1 MRRRWQW
8 KSIQFLITASFA
20 LITVIVMLIVSIF
33 VYEKFAAT
41 AEQNAIRNNQQIVD
55 QVKFN
60 LESYLEG
67 LGSFFTLIEGQV
79 SEPSK
84 VSAPSKV
91 TLDMRKDQ
99 LKTMLFTRN
108 DIVSLALFTMDGQ
121 LIESIPQQQMR
132 SNTGLADQSWFRYAT
147 TQQDELFYSA
157 PHVQNLFAG
166 AYKWVVSLSK
176 SVEYQTAQGMQ
187 QGILLLDANFKMIDN
202 LGGRVT
208 LGSKGY
214 VYLMD
219 GLGNIVYHP
228 QQQLIYSGLKYEN
241 VDEVLKYTYG
251 SYIDKTNGQERL
263 ITVKTVDSIGW
274 KVVGVS
280 YLDDLVTT
288 QQEMSQFMIQLMG
301 GVLLVVLV
309 ISFYVSARISNPIKR
324 LERTMKMVEKGVFQ
338 VHRDNSGAEE
348 VRQLSKRFN
357 LMVGRIHQLMDQI
370 IAEQEIKR
378 KKELDILQAQ
388 IHPHFLYNTLNAVVR
403 LASSG
408 RNDEVV
414 TTISSLSKFFRI
426 SLSGGKQVITV
437 QEELEHVRHYLII
450 QQIRFRNK
458 FTYEIEA
465 DERVLSL
472 HTMKLILQPLVENA
486 IVHGLQSSVD
496 EGHIH
501 IQARSVDD
509 LLVYT
514 ITDNGV
520 GIPPMRLQEI
530 IQGQVE
536 SVEGSGV
543 GLHNVHERL
552 RLYYGDGYGLE
563 IESEPDEGTCV
574 TLRLPQVREEES

>member
-1 MRRRWQW
+1 MRRRYHW

-20 LITVIVMLIVSIF
+20 LITVVVMLIVSIF

-41 AEQNAIRNNQQIVD
+41 AEQNAIRNNQQIID

-60 LESYLEG
+60 LESYLDG
-67 LGSFFTLIEGQV
+67 LGSFFTLVEGQV
-79 SEPSK
+79 SD
-84 VSAPSKV
+84 PSKV
-91 TLDMRKDQ
+91 TLDMRKEQ
-99 LKTMLFTRN
+99 LQTMLLTRN
-108 DIVSLALFTMDGQ
+108 DIVSLALFTMNGQ
-121 LIESIPQQQMR
+121 LIESIPQQRMR
-132 SNTGLADQSWFRYAT
+132 SNTGLADQTWFRYAT
-147 TQQDELFYSA
+147 TNLDEMYYSA

-166 AYKWVVSLSK
+166 SYNWVVSLSK
-176 SVEYQTAQGMQ
+176 GIEYQTAQGIQ
-187 QGILLLDANFKMIDN
+187 SGILLLDANFKMIDN
-202 LGGRVT
+202 LGSRVT

-214 VYLMD
+214 VYLID

-251 SYIDKTNGQERL
+251 SYIDKTDGQERL

-280 YLDDLVTT
+280 YLDDLVAS
-288 QQEMSQFMIQLMG
+288 QQEISQFMIRLMG

-309 ISFYVSARISNPIKR
+309 ISLYMSARISNPIKR

-338 VHRDNSGAEE
+338 VHRDKSGAEE

-403 LASSG
+403 LAGSG

-450 QQIRFRNK
+450 QQIRFRNQ

-465 DERVLSL
+465 DESVLCL

-486 IVHGLQSSVD
+486 IVHGLQSAVD

-501 IQARSVDD
+501 IQARSVEQQ
-509 LLVYT
+509 LVYT
-514 ITDNGV
+514 ITDNGA
-520 GIPPMRLQEI
+520 GIPPKRLQEI
-530 IQGQVE
+530 ILGQVK
-536 SVEGSGV
+536 SAEGSGV

-574 TLRLPQVREEES
+574 TLRLPQVREGES

>member
-1 MRRRWQW
+1 MRRRYHW

-20 LITVIVMLIVSIF
+20 LITVVVMLIVSIF

-41 AEQNAIRNNQQIVD
+41 AEQNAIRNNQQIID

-60 LESYLEG
+60 LESYLDG
-67 LGSFFTLIEGQV
+67 LGSFFTLVEGQV
-79 SEPSK
+79 SD
-84 VSAPSKV
+84 PSKV
-91 TLDMRKDQ
+91 TLDMRKEQ
-99 LKTMLFTRN
+99 LQTMLLTRN
-108 DIVSLALFTMDGQ
+108 DIVSLALFTINGQ
-121 LIESIPQQQMR
+121 LIESIPQQRMR
-132 SNTGLADQSWFRYAT
+132 SNTGLADQTWFRYAT
-147 TQQDELFYSA
+147 TNLDEMYYSS

-166 AYKWVVSLSK
+166 SYNWVVSLSK
-176 SVEYQTAQGMQ
+176 GIEYQTAQGIQ
-187 QGILLLDANFKMIDN
+187 SGILLLDANFKMIDN
-202 LGGRVT
+202 LGSRVT

-214 VYLMD
+214 VYLID

-251 SYIDKTNGQERL
+251 SYIDKTDGQERL

-280 YLDDLVTT
+280 YLDDLVAS
-288 QQEMSQFMIQLMG
+288 QQEISQFMIRLMG

-309 ISFYVSARISNPIKR
+309 ISLYMSARISNPIKR

-338 VHRDNSGAEE
+338 VHRDKSGAEE

-403 LASSG
+403 LAGSG

-450 QQIRFRNK
+450 QQIRFRNQ

-465 DERVLSL
+465 DESVLSL

-486 IVHGLQSSVD
+486 IVHGLQSAVD

-501 IQARSVDD
+501 IQARSVEQQ
-509 LLVYT
+509 LVYT
-514 ITDNGV
+514 ITDNGA
-520 GIPPMRLQEI
+520 GIPPKRLQEI
-530 IQGQVE
+530 ILGQVK
-536 SVEGSGV
+536 SAEGSGV

-574 TLRLPQVREEES
+574 TLRLPQVREGES

>member
-1 MRRRWQW
+1 MRMRRKWQW
-8 KSIQFLITASFA
+8 KSIQSLITASFA

-41 AEQNAIRNNQQIVD
+41 AEQNAIRNNQQIID

-79 SEPSK
+79 SDPSK
-84 VSAPSKV
+84 
-91 TLDMRKDQ
+91 TTTDMNKDQ
-99 LKTMLFTRN
+99 LQTMLLTRN

-121 LIESIPQQQMR
+121 LVESIPQQRMR
-132 SNTGLADQSWFRYAT
+132 SNAGLADQSWFRYAAT
-147 TQQDELFYSA
+147 ERDDLYYSA
-157 PHVQNLFAG
+157 PHVQNLFAES
-166 AYKWVVSLSK
+166 YKWVVSLSK
-176 SVEYQTAQGMQ
+176 RVEYQTEQGVQ
-187 QGILLLDANFKMIDN
+187 PGILLLDANFKMIDN

-214 VYLMD
+214 AYLID

-251 SYIDKTNGQERL
+251 SYIDNTDGQERL

-280 YLDDLVTT
+280 YLDDLITS
-288 QQEMSQFMIQLMG
+288 QQEISQFMIRLMG

-309 ISFYVSARISNPIKR
+309 IALYVSARISNPIKR

-338 VHRDNSGAEE
+338 VHRDDSGAEE

-357 LMVGRIHQLMDQI
+357 LMVRRIHQLMDQI
-370 IAEQEIKR
+370 IKEQEIKR

-403 LASSG
+403 LAGNG

-465 DERVLSL
+465 DASVLSL

-486 IVHGLQSSVD
+486 IIHGLQSAVD

-501 IQARSVDD
+501 IQAREVDNQ
-509 LLVYT
+509 LVYS
-514 ITDNGV
+514 ITDNGA
-520 GIPPMRLQEI
+520 GIPSKRLQEI
-530 IQGQVE
+530 VQGQVK

-552 RLYYGDGYGLE
+552 CLYYGDGYGVE

>member
-1 MRRRWQW
+1 MRRRYHW

-20 LITVIVMLIVSIF
+20 LITVVVMLIVSIF

-41 AEQNAIRNNQQIVD
+41 AEQNAIRNNQQIID

-60 LESYLEG
+60 LESYLDG

-79 SEPSK
+79 SNPSQ
-84 VSAPSKV
+84 V

-99 LKTMLFTRN
+99 LQTMLLTRN
-108 DIVSLALFTMDGQ
+108 DIVSLALFTMNGQ
-121 LIESIPQQQMR
+121 LVESIPQQRMR
-132 SNTGLADQSWFRYAT
+132 SNTGLADQTWFRYAAT
-147 TQQDELFYSA
+147 NPDELYYSA

-166 AYKWVVSLSK
+166 SYKWVVSLSK
-176 SVEYQTAQGMQ
+176 SMEYQTEQGVQ
-187 QGILLLDANFKMIDN
+187 SGILLLDANFKMIDN
-202 LGGRVT
+202 LGSRVT

-214 VYLMD
+214 VYLID

-251 SYIDKTNGQERL
+251 SYIDKTDGQERL

-280 YLDDLVTT
+280 YLDDLVTS
-288 QQEMSQFMIQLMG
+288 QQEISQFMIRLMG

-309 ISFYVSARISNPIKR
+309 ISLYVSARISNPIKR

-338 VHRDNSGAEE
+338 VHRDKSGAEE
-348 VRQLSKRFN
+348 VRQLSKQFN

-403 LASSG
+403 LAGSG

-458 FTYEIEA
+458 FTYEIES
-465 DERVLSL
+465 DESVLSL

-486 IVHGLQSSVD
+486 IIHGLQSAVD

-501 IQARSVDD
+501 IQARSVDQQ
-509 LLVYT
+509 LVYT
-514 ITDNGV
+514 ITDNGA
-520 GIPPMRLQEI
+520 GIPPKRLQEI
-530 IQGQVE
+530 ILGQVE
-536 SVEGSGV
+536 SAEGSGV

-574 TLRLPQVREEES
+574 TLRLPQVREGES